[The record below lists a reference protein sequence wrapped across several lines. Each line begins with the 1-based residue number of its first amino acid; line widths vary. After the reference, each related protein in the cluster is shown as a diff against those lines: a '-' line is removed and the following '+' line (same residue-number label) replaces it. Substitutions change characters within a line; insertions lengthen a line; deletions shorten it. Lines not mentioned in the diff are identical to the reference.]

1 MCLMCLFPMK
11 FCIFASMFSTMSLPY
26 SLMSFIG
33 VPVDSGIIMIF
44 APAYVHP
51 DFFALSI
58 KFSLNR
64 LMDFDYPSKSYGIF
78 RMALLNSF
86 MPVVNL

>member
-1 MCLMCLFPMK
+1 MLDVSFSYEVLHFRFNVLYDESSVLFNK
-11 FCIFASMFSTMSLPY
+11 V
-26 SLMSFIG
+26 IG

-44 APAYVHP
+44 APAYIHP

-58 KFSLNR
+58 NFSLNR

-86 MPVVNL
+86 MPVVNV